1 VAPSASA
8 PPAPAGPTRAGL
20 LRAVSTLLYRRS
32 TLYLLLLLAPPL
44 LWFGVV
50 YVGSLIALLAQ
61 SFYTFDD
68 FTMAV
73 TPELTGA
80 NYRAL
85 LEPANADAVLRTLGM
100 AASVTLASA
109 VLAFPVAYYMAR
121 YATGWKKGFFYIAV
135 MLPMWASYIVKVYA
149 WTVIL
154 SKGGVIYWLLG
165 RLGLTGALEW
175 ALSLPVV
182 GGTSLSTSSLGRF
195 LVFTYVWLP
204 FMILPIQAA
213 IERVPENLLQA
224 SADLGARP
232 GQTFRRVLLPLA
244 FPGVVAGSIFTFSL
258 TLGDFI
264 IPQLVGPS
272 GLFIGTMVYTL
283 QGSIGNV
290 PMAAAFTVVPVAII
304 ALYLAAAR
312 RLGAFDAL

>member
-1 VAPSASA
+1 VAVAPPSRARAA
-8 PPAPAGPTRAGL
+8 P
-20 LRAVSTLLYRRS
+20 LRALSNLLWRRS
-32 TLYLLLLLAPPL
+32 RLYLLLLLGPPL
-44 LWFGVV
+44 AWFGLV
-50 YVGSLIALLAQ
+50 YLGSLLALLAQ
-61 SFYTFDD
+61 SVWTFDD
-68 FTMAV
+68 FTMGV
-73 TPELTGA
+73 TRDLTLA

-85 LEPANADAVLRTLGM
+85 LDPANLDVVLRTVAM
-100 AASVTLASA
+100 AAAVSVASA
-109 VLAFPVAYYMAR
+109 LIAFPVAYYMAR
-121 YATGWKKGFFYIAV
+121 YARGWRKGFFYIAV
-135 MLPMWASYIVKVYA
+135 MLPMWASYIVKAYA

-154 SKGGVIYWLLG
+154 SRGGVFYWAVD
-165 RLGLTGALEW
+165 RLGLRGLLEAAL
-175 ALSLPVV
+175 ALPGI
-182 GGTSLSTSSLGRF
+182 GGTTLSTSNLGRF

-213 IERVPENLLQA
+213 IERVPSNLLQA

-232 GQTFRRVLLPLA
+232 AQTFRRVLLPLA

-283 QGSIGNV
+283 QGAVGNV
-290 PMAAAFTVVPVAII
+290 PLAAAFTVVPIAII
-304 ALYLAAAR
+304 ALYLVGAR

>member
-1 VAPSASA
+1 VRRRLSN
-8 PPAPAGPTRAGL
+8 
-20 LRAVSTLLYRRS
+20 LLYRRS
-32 TLYLLLLLAPPL
+32 TLRLFLLLSPPL

-50 YVGSLIALLAQ
+50 YLGSLLALLAQ

-73 TPELTGA
+73 TPELTSA
-80 NYRAL
+80 NYQAL
-85 LEPANADAVLRTLGM
+85 LEGANADIVWRTLGM
-100 AASVTLASA
+100 AVAVTLASA
-109 VLAFPVAYYMAR
+109 VLAFPIAYYVAR
-121 YATGWKKGFFYIAV
+121 YTSGWRKGLFYLAI
-135 MLPMWASYIVKVYA
+135 MLPMWASYIVKAYA

-154 SKGGVIYWLLG
+154 TRGGILYWFIG

-175 ALSLPVV
+175 VLELPYV
-182 GGTSLSTSSLGRF
+182 GGTSLSTSNLGRF

-213 IERVPENLLQA
+213 IERVPPQLLQA

-232 GQTFRRVLLPLA
+232 TQTFRTVILPLS

-272 GLFIGTMVYTL
+272 GLFLGNMVYTL
-283 QGSIGNV
+283 QGSVGNL
-290 PMAAAFTVVPVAII
+290 PLAAAFTVVPILII
-304 ALYLAAAR
+304 GAYLAMAR